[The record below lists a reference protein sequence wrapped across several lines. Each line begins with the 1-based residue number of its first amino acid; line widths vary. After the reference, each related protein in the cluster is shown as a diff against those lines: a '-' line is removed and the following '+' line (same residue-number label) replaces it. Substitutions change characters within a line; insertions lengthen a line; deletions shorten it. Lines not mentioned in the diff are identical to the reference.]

1 MECSSDLLSAALSLS
16 AIEGCAGR
24 GREKRGTARD
34 GMARDGTESAG
45 RGGSPALSLRL
56 PVPYA
61 RFDDAADARGR
72 GFSS

>member
-24 GREKRGTARD
+24 GREKRGT
-34 GMARDGTESAG
+34 GRDGTESAG